1 VPGLIVTVHSGEAKA
16 YQYLLRGVNLDH
28 GIDFANFVDDMPVN
42 RPSNAHGQGYSD
54 LNFVIPQLLAG
65 VDYTKGPYFAEL
77 GDFGVGRIGA
87 YAAARRPAEPDLGQR
102 RHAGRR

>member
-1 VPGLIVTVHSGEAKA
+1 MTVHSGEGKA

-54 LNFVIPQLLAG
+54 LNFVIPQIARRRGFHQGSL
-65 VDYTKGPYFAEL
+65 FR
-77 GDFGVGRIGA
+77 GVG
-87 YAAARRPAEPDLGQR
+87 
-102 RHAGRR
+102 